1 VGQSIQMFLTDRIRE
16 QARSHKGKG
25 VALKIGGDVGCYAG
39 LTVLH

>member
-1 VGQSIQMFLTDRIRE
+1 MTHRIRE

-25 VALKIGGDVGCYAG
+25 VALKIGGDMDCYAA